1 MSIAG
6 NDAFVISLSLTEM
19 DQFLNCY
26 LATGSL
32 SRDNDDDKENINKV
46 IGYFTVM
53 NKTTCL
59 SITFQPRRP
68 CKISME
74 VQRATCFGGRI

>member
-1 MSIAG
+1 MLLIILKTVSIAG
-6 NDAFVISLSLTEM
+6 NDAFVFSLSLTET

-46 IGYFTVM
+46 IG
-53 NKTTCL
+53 
-59 SITFQPRRP
+59 
-68 CKISME
+68 
-74 VQRATCFGGRI
+74 